1 VEFDDE
7 RLAGTTDAA
16 EAGPVGS
23 KVGDSS
29 GFVATGTAD
38 WSARS
43 SSRIMSR
50 RSSLE
55 IGKNDWGAEV
65 GRSLGFVVVD
75 ILEVYGA
82 ARRPWPRGARTLLEP
97 RWGGITEIE
106 EGRLKQKPYCN
117 ETVIGNTSSSSLSKL
132 HQH

>member
-55 IGKNDWGAEV
+55 IGNDDWGAGV
-65 GRSLGFVVVD
+65 GGLLGSVVVD
-75 ILEVYGA
+75 LVEA
-82 ARRPWPRGARTLLEP
+82 
-97 RWGGITEIE
+97 
-106 EGRLKQKPYCN
+106 
-117 ETVIGNTSSSSLSKL
+117 
-132 HQH
+132 